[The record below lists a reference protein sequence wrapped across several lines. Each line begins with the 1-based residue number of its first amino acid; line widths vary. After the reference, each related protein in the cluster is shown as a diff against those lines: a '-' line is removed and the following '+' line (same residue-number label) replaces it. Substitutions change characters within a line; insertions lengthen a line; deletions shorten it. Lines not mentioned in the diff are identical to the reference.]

1 MINELS
7 VLFGFDEREIHSICI
22 AGKSKTTKNGVK
34 IFIVATSASDIL
46 SSTELF

>member
-7 VLFGFDEREIHSICI
+7 VLFGFDEREIHSI
-22 AGKSKTTKNGVK
+22 AGKAKTTKNGVK